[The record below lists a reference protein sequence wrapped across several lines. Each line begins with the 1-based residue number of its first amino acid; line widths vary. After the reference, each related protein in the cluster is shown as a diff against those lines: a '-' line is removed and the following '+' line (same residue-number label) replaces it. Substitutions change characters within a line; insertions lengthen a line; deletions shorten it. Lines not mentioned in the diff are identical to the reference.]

1 MGHVSRSM
9 WDALASRRCNSQRR
23 PRPRRRQGSHD
34 HRQLGKVCRAGGS
47 YPCAGLVRQEG
58 QDESH
63 SGGEAIQQAI
73 GEDGR
78 EAERADAAT
87 PLGRLRLPP
96 RRQPAQRAARL
107 LLWCC
112 RRRCIRCA
120 GFSSTHHTW
129 QAAAVGGGSCG
140 ICRWRQAAAVQR
152 VVPSGSWSRTALQ
165 ARALGVWARSRAAA
179 SCTAR
184 RTEGRHGLLALA
196 RGERRGAES
205 PGWPKCRGIGAALAA
220 REGEA
225 RGAGRQTC
233 GSAAMLPPAPR
244 SCLRPSNPQPTLLLT
259 VVEGKL
265 RAWLGIYCTVE
276 GLAGNYAIP
285 RSYSEGMPRSSS
297 SVFRK
302 KALSRMGL
310 SCCSAMTRRYAP
322 Y

>member
-1 MGHVSRSM
+1 M
-9 WDALASRRCNSQRR
+9 AER
-23 PRPRRRQGSHD
+23 PSEPMRRRHSAVCACRRAASQPSGPRACCSGAAAAAASAVQGSAAPTTP
-34 HRQLGKVCRAGGS
+34 GKLL
-47 YPCAGLVRQEG
+47 P
-58 QDESH
+58 
-63 SGGEAIQQAI
+63 SGA
-73 GEDGR
+73 
-78 EAERADAAT
+78 
-87 PLGRLRLPP
+87 
-96 RRQPAQRAARL
+96 
-107 LLWCC
+107 
-112 RRRCIRCA
+112 
-120 GFSSTHHTW
+120 
-129 QAAAVGGGSCG
+129 GSCG

-276 GLAGNYAIP
+276 GPGRQLCDPTQLQRGNAPQLII
-285 RSYSEGMPRSSS
+285 SVSEEGAQPNGAQLLLRHDPP
-297 SVFRK
+297 VRPILLLQTGGDGQ
-302 KALSRMGL
+302 AREG
-310 SCCSAMTRRYAP
+310 
-322 Y
+322 